1 MKTGE
6 GKNGKGVGT
15 RKNSELA
22 AAGEGTNRKGEG
34 IRGRAAKSFDIP
46 RGLMRAPEDED
57 E

>member
-1 MKTGE
+1 MTTGE

-15 RKNSELA
+15 RKNSGLA

-34 IRGRAAKSFDIP
+34 IRGRAAKRFDIP
-46 RGLMRAPEDED
+46 RGLMRAPENED